1 MAFGDFFTI
10 FKHYFRCCCFTTE
23 VDHHKEGRSNH
34 TGIGNRGNR
43 GGIGSGSG
51 SGSENDSNSPFSFD
65 DLSNPL
71 TPMTGSSS
79 SSSLEDYRI
88 YQRPKFKP
96 YVGIIPANYYSD

>member
-1 MAFGDFFTI
+1 MASDNFFTI
-10 FKHYFRCCCFTTE
+10 FKNYFKCGCCCFTNE
-23 VDHHKEGRSNH
+23 VDDNKEGSKH
-34 TGIGNRGNR
+34 HAGFGGSSGIGNRG
-43 GGIGSGSG
+43 GSGSG
-51 SGSENDSNSPFSFD
+51 SSSPFSFD

-71 TPMTGSSS
+71 TPLTSSSS

>member
-1 MAFGDFFTI
+1 MASGNFFTI
-10 FKHYFRCCCFTTE
+10 FKNYFKCGCCCFSSE
-23 VDHHKEGRSNH
+23 VNDRKEGSNH
-34 TGIGNRGNR
+34 HAGIGSGIGNRG
-43 GGIGSGSG
+43 GSGSG
-51 SGSENDSNSPFSFD
+51 SSSPFSFD

>member
-1 MAFGDFFTI
+1 MASGNFFTI
-10 FKHYFRCCCFTTE
+10 FKNYFKCGCCCFSSE
-23 VDHHKEGRSNH
+23 VNDRKEGSNH
-34 TGIGNRGNR
+34 HSGIGSGIGNRG
-43 GGIGSGSG
+43 GSGSG
-51 SGSENDSNSPFSFD
+51 SSSPFSFD